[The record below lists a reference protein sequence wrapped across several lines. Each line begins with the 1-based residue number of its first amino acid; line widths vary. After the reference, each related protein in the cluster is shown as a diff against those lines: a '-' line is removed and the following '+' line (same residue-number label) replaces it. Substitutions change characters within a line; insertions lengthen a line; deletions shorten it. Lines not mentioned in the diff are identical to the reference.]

1 MDTINIQQSQYSQI
15 ISPSGGMNSSAA
27 PNKTANFIVQSNA
40 SNTSFLSTDEVPSIL
55 QGINYIQHQLK
66 DYIYSDPP
74 FFPAGH
80 PQRPALIKRIKGLQ
94 EDIKVSSIEPTI
106 KKMVS
111 PSNTLPPN
119 ATDIEVSKALDNLYK
134 LRETL
139 NDNHQLSTE
148 PAKPGSL
155 LNIKV

>member
-1 MDTINIQQSQYSQI
+1 MDISGVQTSQYSQAI
-15 ISPSGGMNSSAA
+15 TRSDGMNSDATTNRTTNSFFQAD
-27 PNKTANFIVQSNA
+27 T
-40 SNTSFLSTDEVPSIL
+40 SNTGSTTAADVTSIL
-55 QGINYIQHQLK
+55 QGVNYIQNQLK
-66 DYIYSDPP
+66 ELIDSFPP

-94 EDIKVSSIEPTI
+94 EDIKTSPIDHNI
-106 KKMVS
+106 KKIVS
-111 PSNTLPPN
+111 PGNTLPPN

-134 LRETL
+134 LKDTL

>member
-1 MDTINIQQSQYSQI
+1 M
-15 ISPSGGMNSSAA
+15 
-27 PNKTANFIVQSNA
+27 TANSTSQSDA
-40 SNTSFLSTDEVPSIL
+40 SNTGNTAADDVLLIV
-55 QGINYIQHQLK
+55 QGIKYLQYQLR
-66 DYIYSDPP
+66 DYMYSDPP

-94 EDIKVSSIEPTI
+94 ENIKMSPIDHNI

-111 PSNTLPPN
+111 PGNTLPPN

-134 LRETL
+134 LRDTL

-148 PAKPGSL
+148 PANPGSL

>member
-1 MDTINIQQSQYSQI
+1 VDNISIQLSQYSQI
-15 ISPSGGMNSSAA
+15 ISPSSGMNSGAA
-27 PNKTANFIVQSNA
+27 VNKTANSAVLPDA
-40 SNTSFLSTDEVPSIL
+40 SNTSFSSTDEVPSIL
-55 QGINYIQHQLK
+55 QGIKYVQDQLR
-66 DYIYSDPP
+66 DYLYSDPP

-94 EDIKVSSIEPTI
+94 EDIKTSPIDHNI

-111 PSNTLPPN
+111 PGNTLPPN

-134 LRETL
+134 LRDTL
-139 NDNHQLSTE
+139 NDNRQLSTE